1 MKTAEQLTQVF
12 YDNFV
17 AYFRSHAAHVNIVG
31 RNFRSDHKLLEGV
44 YTRRQDQI
52 DKLGELLR
60 TLKELMPCDMFD
72 ILSNTQLPTTPIE
85 GSADNLLQLVLDDIQ
100 FLRDYY
106 IELEHVATDDG
117 HEEIANYAQDQIL
130 DLNKSIWMLESTLES

>member
-130 DLNKSIWMLESTLES
+130 DLNKSIWMLESTLEG